1 MILGLYILFKRA
13 YSIQGSVFL
22 LFSVSLTLC
31 LSVSVS
37 VCLSLSLAL
46 CEGSIGGLGFVSECW
61 RKGERN
67 NLWMEWYLSA
77 HNGWPSDVFFRLKT
91 LRLSCTAFDSV
102 CHDPA
107 PLWEP
112 RRRCRPSFRRQTK
125 WKPSARKSP
134 VQLRY
139 GKREKEIF
147 LSSQDNVLIM
157 LLMELC

>member
-61 RKGERN
+61 RRGRGIIC
-67 NLWMEWYLSA
+67 
-77 HNGWPSDVFFRLKT
+77 GWS
-91 LRLSCTAFDSV
+91 
-102 CHDPA
+102 
-107 PLWEP
+107 
-112 RRRCRPSFRRQTK
+112 
-125 WKPSARKSP
+125 
-134 VQLRY
+134 
-139 GKREKEIF
+139 GIF
-147 LSSQDNVLIM
+147 QLIM
-157 LLMELC
+157 VGLLMYSSD